1 MGPFYIV
8 CIAFG
13 LSLDAFAVSLT
24 SGTIIRELRFAHGLR
39 MSVFF
44 GAFQML
50 MPILGWTAGMVF
62 ADSISG
68 FDHWIAF
75 CLLLFVGG
83 RMILEGLPFRKK
95 QSDTDYCNPVTHD
108 CRHLPTLLM
117 LSLATSLDAMAVGLT
132 FAMIRVS
139 ILLPSVIIGV
149 ITFFVSLAGY
159 FLGKKIGEKI
169 NVELDIVGGLVLVG
183 IGVKILLEHLLG

>member
-1 MGPFYIV
+1 MNPFYLV

-24 SGTIIRELRFAHGLR
+24 SGTIIRELRFSHGLR

-50 MPILGWTAGMVF
+50 MPILGWAAGTVF

-68 FDHWIAF
+68 YDHWIAF
-75 CLLLFVGG
+75 ALLAFVGG
-83 RMILEGLPFRKK
+83 RMVWEGLPFKK
-95 QSDTDYCNPVTHD
+95 ESSDTDYCNPATHD

-132 FAMIRVS
+132 FAMIRVA
-139 ILLPSVIIGV
+139 ILLPSLAIGV
-149 ITFFVSLAGY
+149 ITFFVSLSGY

-169 NVELDIVGGLVLVG
+169 NVELDIVGGLVLIA
-183 IGVKILLEHLLG
+183 IGVKILLEHLLS